1 MPDRSEQGERNPSMA
16 KPADVPAHE
25 RRDGIDPV
33 PELGLMIR
41 QTPLTRIDGVGTA
54 ERTWLATGPDEV
66 RAVLGDAERFSTLPP
81 ADNEADSRRLVQE
94 GNLLQYDPPEHTRL
108 RKMQAPEFTGRR
120 MRRLEPMVEKIVS
133 DHLDALE
140 RAGQPAD
147 LVRHYAQPVPT
158 LVGCL
163 LLGIPR
169 DDHAELARNLDLS
182 RSENRPREQ
191 RMAAGKAYMAY
202 LTKFGASKRRH
213 GGDDLISVLLHE
225 QGMEMSDE
233 ELAGTVAT
241 LLAPAI
247 LNVTG
252 TLALGILALL
262 RHPEQLALLRERDDI
277 VDRAVDEM
285 LRYTSVV
292 STASPRTALV
302 DVPLAGQVV
311 KAGDVVLC
319 SLLAANRAKCPHA
332 EDAFDITRES
342 SNHLAFGHGI
352 HHCLGAPLSRLTL
365 RVAVPVLL
373 HRLPGLRLAVPAQ
386 ELRYKSPS
394 GIYGVETLP
403 VAW

>member
-1 MPDRSEQGERNPSMA
+1 MA
-16 KPADVPAHE
+16 KPTADVPVHE
-25 RRDGIDPV
+25 YRVGIDPL
-33 PELGLMIR
+33 PELGLLSR
-41 QTPLTRIDGVGTA
+41 QTPLIQIDTANTA
-54 ERTWLATGPDEV
+54 ERTWLALGPDEV

-81 ADNEADSRRLVQE
+81 ADTEADSRRLVQD

-108 RKMQAPEFTGRR
+108 RRMQAPEFTGRR
-120 MRRLEPMVEKIVS
+120 MRRLEPLVEKIVG

-147 LVRHYAQPVPT
+147 LVRHYAQPLPA

-182 RSENRPREQ
+182 RSENLPREH

-202 LTKFGASKRRH
+202 LTKFARSKRRH
-213 GGDDLISVLLHE
+213 RGDDLISVLLHE
-225 QGMEMSDE
+225 QRLDMSDE
-233 ELAGTVAT
+233 ELVGTVAT
-241 LLAPAI
+241 LLAPAV

-252 TLALGILALL
+252 TMALGLLALL
-262 RHPEQLALLRERDDI
+262 QHPEQLVLLRDSDEHA
-277 VDRAVDEM
+277 DRAVDEM

-292 STASPRTALV
+292 STASPRTALA
-302 DVPLAGQVV
+302 DVELAGQLV

-319 SLLAANRAKCPHA
+319 SLLAANRAQCPHA
-332 EDAFDITRES
+332 ADAFDITRENS
-342 SNHLAFGHGI
+342 SHVAFGHGI

-365 RVAVPVLL
+365 RVAVPALL
-373 HRLPGLRLAVPAQ
+373 RRLPGLRLAVPAQ
-386 ELRYKSPS
+386 DLRYKSPS

>member
-1 MPDRSEQGERNPSMA
+1 MPDQRTRGQQAPRQ
-16 KPADVPAHE
+16 ADVPVHE
-25 RRDGIDPV
+25 LRDGIDPV
-33 PELGLMIR
+33 PDLGLMSR
-41 QTPLTRIDGVGTA
+41 QTPLVLIDAAGTS
-54 ERTWLATGPDEV
+54 ERTWLAVGPDEV

-81 ADNEADSRRLVQE
+81 ADTEADSRRLVQE

-108 RKMQAPEFTGRR
+108 RKMQAPEFTQRR
-120 MRRLEPMVEKIVS
+120 MRRLEPMVEKIVR

-147 LVRHYAQPVPT
+147 LVRHFAQPIPA
-158 LVGCL
+158 LVGCV

-182 RSENRPREQ
+182 RSDNRPREQ

-202 LTKFGASKRRH
+202 LIKFAKSRRRH
-213 GGDDLISVLLHE
+213 RGDDLISALIHDH
-225 QGMEMSDE
+225 GMDMSDA

-252 TLALGILALL
+252 TLSLGVLALL
-262 RHPEQLALLRERDDI
+262 QHPDQLALLRDRDDL
-277 VDRAVDEM
+277 VDRAVEEM

-302 DVPLAGQVV
+302 DVSLAGEVI

-319 SLLAANRAKCPHA
+319 SLLAANRSRCPHA
-332 EDAFDITRES
+332 ADAFDISRE
-342 SNHLAFGHGI
+342 NAGHVTFGHGI

-365 RVAVPVLL
+365 RVAVQALL
-373 HRLPGLRLAVPAQ
+373 RRFPGLRLAVPAE